1 MEEINFTNNLS
12 ERDGVACSLRVSDLV
27 CTCVRTSHSFGSCIS
42 GRFWLV
48 RTCSFGPREQ
58 NDPKK
63 QLLSKFGAICR
74 CS

>member
-1 MEEINFTNNLS
+1 VEEINFTNNLS

-48 RTCSFGPREQ
+48 
-58 NDPKK
+58 
-63 QLLSKFGAICR
+63 
-74 CS
+74 